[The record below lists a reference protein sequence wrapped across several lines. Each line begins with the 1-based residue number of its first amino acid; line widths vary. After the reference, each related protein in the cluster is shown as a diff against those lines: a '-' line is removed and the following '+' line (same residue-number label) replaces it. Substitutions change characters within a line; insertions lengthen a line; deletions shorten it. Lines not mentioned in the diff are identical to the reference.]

1 MSLATSMRVIT
12 PTINHVMGHSTVP
25 YLAANIALT
34 VRRIVSAG
42 VDLVVLAKGTVQR
55 QRGVHAE
62 PAWHGCIV

>member
-42 VDLVVLAKGTVQR
+42 VDLLAKGAVQR

-62 PAWHGCIV
+62 PVWHGCIV